1 MIHRLGITILVF
13 LLSVCLYAQEFV
25 VLKGEVLDSNN
36 NKGIPNITI
45 TVYQGK
51 HVDEQAVLGMVV
63 TDEKGKFSLEFPQ
76 VDEVYVALPR
86 SLQCEQAKQ
95 IDFANK
101 KVNSVVFDCITPL
114 NDGREKTI
122 QILKEEPRKQEQ
134 VLDNITIVTPKGGFE
149 RDLSSVNLS
158 DIAPAAATTNRLETV
173 LTTLAGVNSN
183 NELSSQYTV
192 RGGSFDENLIYVN
205 GVEMYRPFLVR
216 SGKQEGLSFINPTMV
231 EDISFSAGGFKAR
244 YGDKMSSVLD
254 ITYRKPKENKAY
266 LQASFLGAGATVDL
280 VSKDKALT
288 AILGMRYH
296 NNRLLMNRKDDDGY
310 YRPSFMDAQ
319 TIVNYKLDEQWN
331 FSFLG
336 NITGNHYKYEPNRAD
351 VSFGAYNNTSN
362 VTVLYDG
369 KEEDKYSSLF
379 GAFTSTYAWD
389 TNNKVEAIISAYHT
403 QEKEYYDIEAS
414 YLLIDQQ
421 ENDSDPLF
429 GSDIERPA
437 PIRKGVAS
445 QFSHARNN
453 YDALAVSAEV
463 KGKHLIQDVDASLHW
478 GVKYTRENI
487 KDRLSEWELMDS
499 LGYVLPNIHPYATLH
514 TQHNVDINRF
524 MAYGEW
530 NKALYTD
537 KAKITLNAGARMQWW
552 KMSESEKGK
561 VVVSPRAQIAFEPS
575 NWEKEMLFTLAM
587 GLYQQPPSYREYRG
601 FDGELNPDLKAQKA
615 WVVVLGHNYQFK
627 LWERNFRMQSEVYY
641 KNIQDANIYT
651 LDNVRMRYVANNDA
665 KAYVYGAD
673 VRLYG
678 EFINGTES
686 WVSFGYMKTEENYQG
701 KGYIARPTDQRLK
714 FGLLF
719 QDYVPS
725 IPNLKLYLNAVYN
738 TGLPGGSPAYVDPYL
753 YQGRLRD
760 YKRADIGF
768 NYVFKDKTIGQDSRW
783 LQGIDHLQVGI
794 EVYNVFNFDNA
805 ITNTWIRD
813 LSSNKEYAIPN
824 YMTNRTFN
832 IKVALTF

>member
-13 LLSVCLYAQEFV
+13 LLSVGLYAQELV
-25 VLKGEVLDSNN
+25 TLKGKFIDY
-36 NKGIPNITI
+36 KDRTGIANVSVV
-45 TVYQGK
+45 VYEGYLK
-51 HVDEQAVLGMVV
+51 KEHAVIGRVV
-63 TDEKGKFSLEFPQ
+63 TDEQGEFQLEFPRVEVVI
-76 VDEVYVALPR
+76 VDFDNTLLCLGEPHIYFRNKTVHYDVYECMKIQPR
-86 SLQCEQAKQ
+86 EAKQ
-95 IDFANK
+95 SHLEEKENK
-101 KVNSVVFDCITPL
+101 
-114 NDGREKTI
+114 
-122 QILKEEPRKQEQ
+122 Q
-134 VLDNITIVTPKGGFE
+134 VLEDITIVTSKSGGE
-149 RDLSSVNLS
+149 RDVMHVDLSESASAVKESN
-158 DIAPAAATTNRLETV
+158 TFETV

-205 GVEMYRPFLVR
+205 GIEMYRPFLVR
-216 SGKQEGLSFINPTMV
+216 SGKQEGLSFVNPTMV
-231 EDISFSAGGFKAR
+231 EGISFSAGGFKAR

-296 NNRLLMNRKDDDGY
+296 NNRLLMNRNDDEGY
-310 YRPSFMDAQ
+310 YKPSFMDAQ
-319 TIVNYKLDEQWN
+319 TVVNYTVNEHWD

-336 NITGNHYKYEPNRAD
+336 NITGNHYKYEPNRAE
-351 VSFGAYNNTSN
+351 VNFGAYNALSN
-362 VTVLYDG
+362 VLVLYDG

-379 GAFTSTYAWD
+379 GAFTSSYAWNS
-389 TNNKVEAIISAYHT
+389 NNKVDAIISAYHT

-414 YLLIDQQ
+414 YLLMDQQ
-421 ENDSDPLF
+421 ESDTDPLF
-429 GSDIERPA
+429 GSDIERPVA
-437 PIRKGVAS
+437 VRKGIAS

-453 YDALAVSAEV
+453 YDALVLSAEV
-463 KGKHLIQDVDASLHW
+463 KGKFFLEDTDTSLYW

-499 LGYVLPNIHPYATLH
+499 LGYVLPNIHPYSTLH

-524 MAYGEW
+524 MVYGEW

-552 KMSESEKGK
+552 KMSESDAGK

-575 NWEKEMLFTLAM
+575 NWEKDMLFTLAT

-615 WVVVLGHNYQFK
+615 WVVVLGHRYQFK
-627 LWERNFRMQSEVYY
+627 LWERDFRMQSEVYY

-651 LDNVRMRYVANNDA
+651 LDNVRLRYVANNEA

-673 VRLYG
+673 VRIYG
-678 EFINGTES
+678 EFIANTES
-686 WVSFGYMKTEENYQG
+686 WVSVGYMKAEENYQD

-725 IPNLKLYLNAVYN
+725 IPNLKLYFNAVYS
-738 TGLPGGSPAYVDPYL
+738 TGLPGGSPAYEDPYR
-753 YQGRLRD
+753 YQDRLRD

-768 NYVFKDKTIGQDSRW
+768 NYVFKDDGIGQNKRW
-783 LQGIDHLQVGI
+783 LQGIDHLQVGV
-794 EVYNVFNFDNA
+794 EVYNVFDFDNA

-813 LSSNKEYAIPN
+813 LNSTKSYAIPN

>member
-1 MIHRLGITILVF
+1 MIDRLVITLFIF
-13 LLSVCLYAQEFV
+13 LLSIGLCAQELV
-25 VLKGEVLDSNN
+25 VVRGKVVNSENQ
-36 NKGIPNITI
+36 KGIPNVDIA
-45 TVYQGK
+45 VYQGTLEAK
-51 HVDEQAVLGMVV
+51 QGVIGKTV
-63 TDEKGKFSLEFPQ
+63 TDEEGVFQLEIPKVEKVYITLPNSLHCLNSGVIYLTNDSFQFVRFDCSQLPSENKGKTSQ
-76 VDEVYVALPR
+76 V
-86 SLQCEQAKQ
+86 
-95 IDFANK
+95 
-101 KVNSVVFDCITPL
+101 
-114 NDGREKTI
+114 
-122 QILKEEPRKQEQ
+122 LKEESKKQEQ
-134 VLDNITIVTPKGGFE
+134 VLDNITIVTSKGGFE

-158 DIAPAAATTNRLETV
+158 NVMPAIAESSKLETV

-183 NELSSQYTV
+183 NELSSQFTV

-231 EDISFSAGGFKAR
+231 EEVSFSAGGFKAQ

-254 ITYRKPKENKAY
+254 VTYRKPTQNKAY
-266 LQASFLGAGATVDL
+266 LQPSFLGAGATVDL

-288 AILGMRYH
+288 AILGMRYQ

-319 TIVNYKLDEQWN
+319 TLVNYKLDEQWN

-351 VSFGAYNNTSN
+351 VSFGAYNKPSN

-379 GAFTSTYAWD
+379 GAFTSTYKWD
-389 TNNKVEAIISAYHT
+389 SNNRIEAILSAYHT

-414 YLLIDQQ
+414 YLLVDQA
-421 ENDSDPLF
+421 EYDTDPLF
-429 GSDIERPA
+429 GKDIERPA
-437 PIRKGVAS
+437 PIKKGVAS
-445 QFSHARNN
+445 QLIHARNN
-453 YDALAVSAEV
+453 YDALALSAEL
-463 KGKHLIQDVDASLHW
+463 KGKFFLQEADASLLW
-478 GVKYTRENI
+478 GVKYTKENI
-487 KDRLSEWELMDS
+487 KDRLSEWQLTDS
-499 LGYVLPNIHPYATLH
+499 LGYVLPDRHPYSALH
-514 TQHNVDINRF
+514 TQHTVDINRF

-530 NKALYTD
+530 SKAMYVTN
-537 KAKITLNAGARMQWW
+537 AKITVNAGVRMQWW
-552 KMSESEKGK
+552 KMSESDQGK
-561 VVVSPRAQIAFEPS
+561 VVVSPRAQLAFEPS
-575 NWEKEMLFTLAM
+575 NWEKEMLFTLAL

-601 FDGELNPDLKAQKA
+601 LDGELNPNLKAQRA
-615 WVVVLGHNYQFK
+615 WVAVLGHNYRFK
-627 LWERNFRMQSEVYY
+627 MWEKNFRMQSEVYY

-678 EFINGTES
+678 EFITGTES
-686 WVSFGYMKTEENYQG
+686 WVSFGYMKTEENYQD

-768 NYVFKDKTIGQDSRW
+768 NYVFKDETVGQNSSW
-783 LQGIDHLQVGI
+783 LQGIDYLQIGVEI
-794 EVYNVFNFDNA
+794 YNVFDFDNA
-805 ITNTWIRD
+805 ITNTWIKD
-813 LSSNKEYAIPN
+813 LNSNKAYAIPN
-824 YMTNRTFN
+824 YMTQRTFN

>member
-13 LLSVCLYAQEFV
+13 LLSVGLYAQELV
-25 VLKGEVLDSNN
+25 TLKGKFIDY
-36 NKGIPNITI
+36 KDRTGIANVSVV
-45 TVYQGK
+45 VYEGDLINE
-51 HVDEQAVLGMVV
+51 HAVIGRVV
-63 TDEKGKFSLEFPQ
+63 TDEHGEFQLEFPR
-76 VDEVYVALPR
+76 VEVVIVGSDNTLRCFGETHVYFRDKTVNYDVYECMKIQPR
-86 SLQCEQAKQ
+86 EAKQ
-95 IDFANK
+95 AHLEEKENK
-101 KVNSVVFDCITPL
+101 
-114 NDGREKTI
+114 
-122 QILKEEPRKQEQ
+122 Q
-134 VLDNITIVTPKGGFE
+134 VLEDITIVTSKSSGE
-149 RDLSSVNLS
+149 RDLTQVNLS
-158 DIAPAAATTNRLETV
+158 AIAPISKESNTLETI
-173 LTTLAGVNSN
+173 LTTLPGVNSN
-183 NELSSQYTV
+183 NELSNQFSV
-192 RGGSFDENLIYVN
+192 RGGSFEENLIYVN
-205 GVEMYRPFLVR
+205 GIEMYRPFLIR

-231 EDISFSAGGFKAR
+231 DGISFSAGGFKAR

-266 LQASFLGAGATVDL
+266 LQASFLGAGATVDF

-296 NNRLLMNRKDDDGY
+296 NNRLLMNRNDDDGY
-310 YRPSFMDAQ
+310 YKPSFMDAQ
-319 TIVNYKLDEQWN
+319 TVVNYTVNDHWD

-336 NITGNHYKYEPNRAD
+336 NITGNHYKYEPNRA
-351 VSFGAYNNTSN
+351 VVNFGAYNALSN
-362 VTVLYDG
+362 VLILYDG
-369 KEEDKYSSLF
+369 KEEDRYSSLF
-379 GAFTSTYAWD
+379 GALTSTYTW
-389 TNNKVEAIISAYHT
+389 NGYNKVEGGISAYHT

-414 YLLIDQQ
+414 YLLMDQQ
-421 ENDSDPLF
+421 ESDTDPLF
-429 GSDIERPA
+429 GSDIERPVA
-437 PIRKGVAS
+437 VRKGIAS

-453 YDALAVSAEV
+453 YDALALSAEV
-463 KGKHLIQDVDASLHW
+463 KGKIFLGDTDTSLHW

-499 LGYVLPNIHPYATLH
+499 LGYVLPNIHPYSTLH
-514 TQHNVDINRF
+514 TQHHVDINRF
-524 MAYGEW
+524 MVYGEW

-552 KMSESEKGK
+552 KMSESKEGK

-601 FDGELNPDLKAQKA
+601 FDGELNPDLKAQNA
-615 WVVVLGHNYQFK
+615 WVFVAGHHYQFN
-627 LWERNFRMQSEVYY
+627 LWDKRFRMQSEVYY
-641 KNIQDANIYT
+641 KHIQNANLYT
-651 LDNVRMRYVANNDA
+651 LDNVRMRYVANNEA

-673 VRLYG
+673 VRIYG
-678 EFINGTES
+678 EFIANTES
-686 WVSFGYMKTEENYQG
+686 WVSIGYMKTEENYQD

-714 FGLLF
+714 FGLLV
-719 QDYVPS
+719 QDYVPAL
-725 IPNLKLYLNAVYN
+725 PNLKLYLNAIYS

-768 NYVFKDKTIGQDSRW
+768 NYVFKDDKIGQNTRW
-783 LQGIDHLQVGI
+783 LQGVDHLQVGV
-794 EVYNVFNFDNA
+794 ELYNVFNFENA

-813 LSSNKEYAIPN
+813 LNSTKSYAIPN

>member
-1 MIHRLGITILVF
+1 MIHRLGITLLVC
-13 LLSVCLYAQEFV
+13 LLSVCLYAQELV
-25 VLKGEVLDSNN
+25 VLRGKVVNN
-36 NKGIPNITI
+36 ENQKGIPKVTI
-45 TVYQGK
+45 TVYQGTREEK
-51 HVDEQAVLGMVV
+51 LGAIGEVL
-63 TDEKGKFSLEFPQ
+63 TDEEGGFQLEIPKVEKVYITIPDSLLCLDPGTFYLTDGSFQ
-76 VDEVYVALPR
+76 FVR
-86 SLQCEQAKQ
+86 
-95 IDFANK
+95 
-101 KVNSVVFDCITPL
+101 FDCLKRTSE
-114 NDGREKTI
+114 NKEQTI
-122 QILKEEPRKQEQ
+122 QVLKEESNKQEQ

-158 DIAPAAATTNRLETV
+158 DITPAVATSNRLETG

-183 NELSSQYTV
+183 NELSSQYNV

-205 GVEMYRPFLVR
+205 GVEMYRPVLVR

-244 YGDKMSSVLD
+244 YGDKLSSVLD
-254 ITYRKPKENKAY
+254 ITYRKPIENKAY

-288 AILGMRYH
+288 AVMGMRYH
-296 NNRLLMNRKDDDGY
+296 NNRLLMNRSDDDGY
-310 YRPSFMDAQ
+310 YKPVFMDAQ
-319 TIVNYKLDEQWN
+319 TSVNYKLDEQWS

-336 NITGNHYKYEPNRAD
+336 NMTGNHYKYEPNRAN
-351 VSFGAYNNTSN
+351 VSFGAYNSVSN

-369 KEEDKYSSLF
+369 REEDKYSSLF
-379 GAFTSTYAWD
+379 GAFTSSYVWKD
-389 TNNKVEAIISAYHT
+389 DNKIEAVFSAYHT

-414 YLLIDQQ
+414 YLLVDQA
-421 ENDSDPLF
+421 EYDADPLF
-429 GSDIERPA
+429 GKDIERPA
-437 PIRKGVAS
+437 PVKKGIAS
-445 QFSHARNN
+445 QFLHARNN
-453 YDALAVSAEV
+453 YDALALSAEL
-463 KGKHLIQDVDASLHW
+463 KGKALFRDSDASLHW
-478 GVKYTRENI
+478 GVKYTKENI

-499 LGYVLPNIHPYATLH
+499 LGYVLPAIHPYAALQ
-514 TQHNVDINRF
+514 TQHTVDINRF

-530 NKALYTD
+530 NKALYTTD
-537 KAKITLNAGARMQWW
+537 AKITLNAGARMQWW
-552 KMSESEKGK
+552 KMSESDKSK

-575 NWEKEMLFTLAM
+575 NWDKEMLFSLAL

-615 WVVVLGHNYQFK
+615 WVFVLGHQYRFK
-627 LWERNFRMQSEVYY
+627 MWGRNFGLHSEAYY

-651 LDNVRMRYVANNDA
+651 LDNVRMRYVANNEA

-673 VRLYG
+673 MRLYG
-678 EFINGTES
+678 EFIEGTES
-686 WVSFGYMKTEENYQG
+686 WVSVGFMKAEENYQN

-725 IPNLKLYLNAVYN
+725 IPNLRLYLNAVYS

-760 YKRADIGF
+760 YKRADLGF
-768 NYVFKDKTIGQDSRW
+768 NYVFKDKNIGQNRSW
-783 LQGIDHLQVGI
+783 LQGIDQLQVGV
-794 EVYNVFNFDNA
+794 EVYNVFDFDNA
-805 ITNTWIRD
+805 ITNTWMRD
-813 LSSNKEYAIPN
+813 ISSNKEYAIPN
-824 YMTNRTFN
+824 YMTQRTLN

>member
-1 MIHRLGITILVF
+1 MIHRLGITILVC
-13 LLSVCLYAQEFV
+13 LLSVGLYAQELV
-25 VLKGEVLDSNN
+25 RLKGKVIDDKNGQ
-36 NKGIPNITI
+36 GIPSITLVI
-45 TVYQGK
+45 YQEKGGEK
-51 HVDEQAVLGMVV
+51 QGIIDRVV
-63 TDEKGKFSLEFPQ
+63 TDEKGVFQLEFPK
-76 VDEVYVALPR
+76 VETVYVKVPSTLVCSGDQR
-86 SLQCEQAKQ
+86 V
-95 IDFANK
+95 DFGEHKEAELIFACKANPVK
-101 KVNSVVFDCITPL
+101 GKD
-114 NDGREKTI
+114 
-122 QILKEEPRKQEQ
+122 QIL
-134 VLDNITIVTPKGGFE
+134 DDITIITPKGGAE
-149 RDLSSVNLS
+149 RDLTSVNLS
-158 DIAPAAATTNRLETV
+158 TIASTIKESNTVETI
-173 LTTLAGVNSN
+173 LTTLPGVNSN
-183 NELSSQYTV
+183 NELSNQFSV

-205 GVEMYRPFLVR
+205 GIEMYRPFLIR

-231 EDISFSAGGFKAR
+231 EEVSFSAGGFKAS
-244 YGDKMSSVLD
+244 YGDKLSSVLD
-254 ITYRKPKENKAY
+254 VTYRKPKENKAY

-280 VSKDKALT
+280 VSADQALT
-288 AILGMRYH
+288 AIVGMRYH
-296 NNRLLMNRKDDDGY
+296 NNRLLMNRKDDEGY

-336 NITGNHYKYEPNRAD
+336 NITGNHYKYEPNRAEVNFGTYTN
-351 VSFGAYNNTSN
+351 VSTI
-362 VTVLYDG
+362 TVLYDG

-379 GAFTSTYAWD
+379 GAFTATYAWD
-389 TNNKVEAIISAYHT
+389 DQNKIETTVSTYHT

-414 YLLIDQQ
+414 YLLLDQS
-421 ENDSDPLF
+421 ELDTDPLF
-429 GSDIERPA
+429 GADIERPVSL
-437 PIRKGVAS
+437 RKGVAS

-463 KGKHLIQDVDASLHW
+463 KGRHTMKENHAALHW

-499 LGYVLPNIHPYATLH
+499 LGYVLPAIHPYSTLH
-514 TQHNVDINRF
+514 TQHNVDINRL
-524 MAYGEW
+524 MAFGEW
-530 NKALYTD
+530 NKTWYTD
-537 KAKITLNAGARMQWW
+537 QTKITLNAGARMQWW
-552 KMSESEKGK
+552 KMSESDKGK

-575 NWEKEMLFTLAM
+575 AWEKDMLFTLAL

-615 WVVVLGHNYQFK
+615 WVFVAGHHYRFQ
-627 LWERNFRMQSEVYY
+627 LWDKRFRMQSEVYY
-641 KNIQDANIYT
+641 KNIQDVNVYT
-651 LDNVRMRYVANNDA
+651 LDNVRMRYVANNEA

-673 VRLYG
+673 VRIYG
-678 EFINGTES
+678 EFIANTES
-686 WVSFGYMKTEENYQG
+686 WVSIGYMKTEENYQD

-725 IPNLKLYLNAVYN
+725 IPNLKLYLNAVYS

-768 NYVFKDKTIGQDSRW
+768 NYVFKDGTIGQNKRW
-783 LQGIDHLQVGI
+783 LQGIDQLQVGV

-813 LSSNKEYAIPN
+813 LNSTKSYAIPN
-824 YMTNRTFN
+824 YMTHRTFN